1 MLLSLPKG
9 GKDVSTFAERLSEV
23 IADSKLTKTKFAEV
37 VGISQPFL
45 SQICSGVKVPSSR
58 TVSDICSK
66 FHVDEIWLRTGD
78 GKMHLDVTRR
88 EAVADFL
95 AEILSGGGT
104 PEQIAFISVIAK
116 TSPEQWELFRA
127 KLAELNS
134 EISLAE
140 KENGENTE

>member
-1 MLLSLPKG
+1 MTIGERIKVVRVSEGLSLEKFG
-9 GKDVSTFAERLSEV
+9 ERIGIKKAALSKIENSQVNVTDRVIKDVC
-23 IADSKLTKTKFAEV
+23 DKFY
-37 VGISQPFL
+37 I
-45 SQICSGVKVPSSR
+45 
-58 TVSDICSK
+58 
-66 FHVDEIWLRTGD
+66 DEIWLRTGD

-116 TSPEQWELFRA
+116 TTPEQWELFRA

>member
-1 MLLSLPKG
+1 MTIGERIKVVRVSEGLSLEKFG
-9 GKDVSTFAERLSEV
+9 ERIGIKKAALSKIENSQVNVTDRVIKDVC
-23 IADSKLTKTKFAEV
+23 D
-37 VGISQPFL
+37 
-45 SQICSGVKVPSSR
+45 
-58 TVSDICSK
+58 K
-66 FHVDEIWLRTGD
+66 FHIDEIWLRTGD

-116 TSPEQWELFRA
+116 TTPEQWELFRA

>member
-1 MLLSLPKG
+1 MMTIGERVKVVRVSEGLSLDKFG
-9 GKDVSTFAERLSEV
+9 ERIGLKKST
-23 IADSKLTKTKFAEV
+23 
-37 VGISQPFL
+37 L
-45 SQICSGVKVPSSR
+45 SQIENGKANVTDRVIKDVC
-58 TVSDICSK
+58 DK
-66 FHVDEIWLRTGD
+66 FHIDEIWLRTGD

-95 AEILSGGGT
+95 AEILSGGGS

-116 TSPEQWELFRA
+116 TSPEQWKLFRS

>member
-1 MLLSLPKG
+1 MTIGERIKVVRVSEGLSLEKFG
-9 GKDVSTFAERLSEV
+9 ERIGIKKAALSKIENSQVNVTDRVIKDVC
-23 IADSKLTKTKFAEV
+23 DKFY
-37 VGISQPFL
+37 I
-45 SQICSGVKVPSSR
+45 
-58 TVSDICSK
+58 
-66 FHVDEIWLRTGD
+66 DEIWLRTGD

-116 TSPEQWELFRA
+116 TSPEQWKLFRS

>member
-1 MLLSLPKG
+1 MMTIGERIKVVRVSEGLSLEKFG
-9 GKDVSTFAERLSEV
+9 ERIGIKKAALSKIENSQVNVTDRVIKDVC
-23 IADSKLTKTKFAEV
+23 D
-37 VGISQPFL
+37 
-45 SQICSGVKVPSSR
+45 
-58 TVSDICSK
+58 K
-66 FHVDEIWLRTGD
+66 FHIDEIWLRTGD

-116 TSPEQWELFRA
+116 TTPEQWKLFRV

-134 EISLAE
+134 EIALSE

>member
-1 MLLSLPKG
+1 MTIGERIKVVRVSEGLSLEKFG
-9 GKDVSTFAERLSEV
+9 EHIGIKKAALSKIENSQVNVTDRVIKDVC
-23 IADSKLTKTKFAEV
+23 DKFY
-37 VGISQPFL
+37 I
-45 SQICSGVKVPSSR
+45 
-58 TVSDICSK
+58 
-66 FHVDEIWLRTGD
+66 DEIWLRTGD

-95 AEILSGGGT
+95 AKILSGGGT

-116 TSPEQWELFRA
+116 TSPEQWKLFRS

>member
-1 MLLSLPKG
+1 MTIGERIKVVRVSEGLSLEKFG
-9 GKDVSTFAERLSEV
+9 ERIGIKKAALSKIENSQVNVTDRVIKDVC
-23 IADSKLTKTKFAEV
+23 DKFY
-37 VGISQPFL
+37 I
-45 SQICSGVKVPSSR
+45 
-58 TVSDICSK
+58 
-66 FHVDEIWLRTGD
+66 DEIWLRTGD

-116 TSPEQWELFRA
+116 TTPEQWELFRA

-134 EISLAE
+134 EISLSE

>member
-1 MLLSLPKG
+1 MTIGERIKVVRVSEGLSLEKFG
-9 GKDVSTFAERLSEV
+9 ERIGIKKAALSKIENSQVNVTDRVIKDVC
-23 IADSKLTKTKFAEV
+23 D
-37 VGISQPFL
+37 
-45 SQICSGVKVPSSR
+45 
-58 TVSDICSK
+58 K
-66 FHVDEIWLRTGD
+66 FHIDEIWLRTGD

-116 TSPEQWELFRA
+116 TTPEQWELFRA

-134 EISLAE
+134 EISLSE

>member
-1 MLLSLPKG
+1 MTIGERIKVVRVSEGLSLEKFG
-9 GKDVSTFAERLSEV
+9 ERIGIKKAALSKIENSQVNVTDRVIKDVC
-23 IADSKLTKTKFAEV
+23 DKFY
-37 VGISQPFL
+37 I
-45 SQICSGVKVPSSR
+45 
-58 TVSDICSK
+58 
-66 FHVDEIWLRTGD
+66 DEIWLRTGD

-116 TSPEQWELFRA
+116 TSPEQWKLFRA

-134 EISLAE
+134 EIALSE

>member
-1 MLLSLPKG
+1 MTIGERIKVVRVSEGLSLDKFG
-9 GKDVSTFAERLSEV
+9 ERIGLKKST
-23 IADSKLTKTKFAEV
+23 
-37 VGISQPFL
+37 L
-45 SQICSGVKVPSSR
+45 SQIENGKANVTDRVIKDVC
-58 TVSDICSK
+58 DK
-66 FHVDEIWLRTGD
+66 FYIDEIWLRTGD

-116 TSPEQWELFRA
+116 TTPEQWELFRA

>member
-1 MLLSLPKG
+1 MMTIGERIKVVRASEGLSLDKFG
-9 GKDVSTFAERLSEV
+9 ERIGLKKST
-23 IADSKLTKTKFAEV
+23 
-37 VGISQPFL
+37 L
-45 SQICSGVKVPSSR
+45 SQIENCKANVTERVIKDVC
-58 TVSDICSK
+58 DK
-66 FHVDEIWLRTGD
+66 FHIDEIWLRTGD

-116 TSPEQWELFRA
+116 TTPDQWELFRA
-127 KLAELNS
+127 KLAELNN
-134 EISLAE
+134 EISLTE

>member
-1 MLLSLPKG
+1 MTIGERIKVVRVSEGLSLEKFG
-9 GKDVSTFAERLSEV
+9 ERIGIKKAALSKIENSQVNVTDRVIKDV
-23 IADSKLTKTKFAEV
+23 
-37 VGISQPFL
+37 
-45 SQICSGVKVPSSR
+45 CN
-58 TVSDICSK
+58 K
-66 FHVDEIWLRTGD
+66 FHIDEIWLRTGD

-116 TSPEQWELFRA
+116 TTPEQWKLFRS
-127 KLAELNS
+127 KLAELNG

>member
-1 MLLSLPKG
+1 MMTIGERIKVVRASEGLSLDKFG
-9 GKDVSTFAERLSEV
+9 ERIGLKKST
-23 IADSKLTKTKFAEV
+23 
-37 VGISQPFL
+37 L
-45 SQICSGVKVPSSR
+45 SQIENCKANVTERVIKDVC
-58 TVSDICSK
+58 DK
-66 FHVDEIWLRTGD
+66 FHIDEIWLRTGD

-116 TSPEQWELFRA
+116 TTPEQWKLFRA

>member
-1 MLLSLPKG
+1 M
-9 GKDVSTFAERLSEV
+9 STFAERLSEV

-104 PEQIAFISVIAK
+104 PEQIAFISDKTITILALFSYKIQCALTFRHIATTMRIK
-116 TSPEQWELFRA
+116 SVKYAINYA
-127 KLAELNS
+127 KE
-134 EISLAE
+134 
-140 KENGENTE
+140 